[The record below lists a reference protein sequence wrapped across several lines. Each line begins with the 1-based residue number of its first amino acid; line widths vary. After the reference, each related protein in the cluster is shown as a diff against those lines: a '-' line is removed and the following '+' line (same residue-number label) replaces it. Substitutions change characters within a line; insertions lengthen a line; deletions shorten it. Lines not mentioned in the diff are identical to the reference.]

1 MDGRIARRAI
11 HSTALAQFVDAATIR
26 GARVAV
32 SVCAALIAALIV
44 ASVWLPQL
52 VFWDAER
59 HLADRLLLALLLT
72 MPVSLA
78 LALRDPVRN
87 AGVFAVI
94 GFGCG
99 ALGAARAMNAFLATD
114 LPRGALRYPSAPQG
128 SETVLLLGTIGLFAV
143 AVTLVVT
150 YTRLRRPHPIVVRV
164 VVVATAFLPVALW
177 LYDWL
182 AINLAG
188 R

>member
-1 MDGRIARRAI
+1 M
-11 HSTALAQFVDAATIR
+11 AQFVDAATIR

-32 SVCAALIAALIV
+32 STCAVLLALLIV
-44 ASVWLPQL
+44 ASVWLPRL

-59 HLADRLLLALLLT
+59 HLEDRLLLALLLG
-72 MPVSLA
+72 MPVSLS

-94 GFGCG
+94 GFACG
-99 ALGAARAMNAFLATD
+99 SLAAARVLNLLVPEVAGRVEYTFTGTSGLRELAIGT
-114 LPRGALRYPSAPQG
+114 LI
-128 SETVLLLGTIGLFAV
+128 LLAV

-164 VVVATAFLPVALW
+164 VVVATALLPLGLW
-177 LYDWL
+177 LYDRL
-182 AINLAG
+182 ALTVAG